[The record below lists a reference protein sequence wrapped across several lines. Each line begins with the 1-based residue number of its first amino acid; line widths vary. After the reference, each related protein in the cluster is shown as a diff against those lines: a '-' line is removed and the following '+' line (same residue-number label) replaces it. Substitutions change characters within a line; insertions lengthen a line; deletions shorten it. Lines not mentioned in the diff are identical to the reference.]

1 MRGAV
6 LSNSSLPEGEQSE
19 GAQRDVSESHVYT
32 AERLLSTDFPAIE
45 EVVECMFVAAGPA

>member
-1 MRGAV
+1 
-6 LSNSSLPEGEQSE
+6 
-19 GAQRDVSESHVYT
+19 VSESHVYT